1 MINLLPYNRR
11 ILLKSQY
18 KTKLIVVAV
27 FSTIIAILPFA
38 IIMVVIVFLKYS
50 NISVLE
56 KTYKE
61 SLGFKESQGVT
72 ELLKNVTD
80 TNSLIISFQKNLKN
94 TKPVSN
100 IINQIVSIHP
110 ATIKINSLDFKTSVK
125 DGDTITI
132 GGISNDRAAII
143 EYVNLLGVGQSN
155 ICKKV
160 TVPVKTYI
168 KKTDVPFTILCVLQY
183 ENK

>member
-18 KTKLIVVAV
+18 KIKLVVVAIIA
-27 FSTIIAILPFA
+27 TTIAILPFF
-38 IIMVVIVFLKYS
+38 IVTGVVAFLQYS
-50 NISVLE
+50 NISTLDKDHKSYFVFRE
-56 KTYKE
+56 D
-61 SLGFKESQGVT
+61 QGVT
-72 ELLKNVTD
+72 ELSKSIVDMN
-80 TNSLIISFQKNLKN
+80 NLISSFQKNLAN

-100 IINQIVSIHP
+100 NIDQIIRIRPNG
-110 ATIKINSLDFKTSVK
+110 IKINNLEFKTSLK
-125 DGDTITI
+125 EGDSIAI
-132 GGISNDRAAII
+132 GGISKDRIDII

-168 KKTDVPFTILCVLQY
+168 KKTDIPFTILCVL
-183 ENK
+183 